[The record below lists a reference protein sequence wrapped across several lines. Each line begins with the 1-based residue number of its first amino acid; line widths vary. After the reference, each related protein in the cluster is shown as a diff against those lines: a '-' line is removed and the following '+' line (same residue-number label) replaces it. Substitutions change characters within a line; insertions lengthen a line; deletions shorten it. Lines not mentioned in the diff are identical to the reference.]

1 MRIEARG
8 HLIDAGILG
17 KALDTVT
24 GGGGTYHVESF
35 EIGTTTDEA
44 SHVVLE
50 VSAADDA
57 TLEAIVENLGALG
70 FSAPDERDIE
80 RALVE
85 HAGVAPDG
93 FYSTTNLPTR
103 VRIDG

>member
-35 EIGTTTDEA
+35 EIGTTTE
-44 SHVVLE
+44 E
-50 VSAADDA
+50 
-57 TLEAIVENLGALG
+57 
-70 FSAPDERDIE
+70 
-80 RALVE
+80 
-85 HAGVAPDG
+85 
-93 FYSTTNLPTR
+93 STTHTDQPLRGGIPPE
-103 VRIDG
+103 IQQKF